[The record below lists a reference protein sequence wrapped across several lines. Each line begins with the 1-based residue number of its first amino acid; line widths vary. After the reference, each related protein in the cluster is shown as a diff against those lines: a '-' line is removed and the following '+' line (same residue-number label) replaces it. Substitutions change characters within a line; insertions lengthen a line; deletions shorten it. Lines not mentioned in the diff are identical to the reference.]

1 MSTHDIIVLLSVGG
15 YVAVMLVITAVM
27 CRTEVGDEV
36 TNASDLRN
44 LAGAA
49 LVVSVAWPLWLPLW
63 FGWMSL
69 RKVFFPQ
76 LRKDYITKA
85 ERGRR
90 ESEALADMLDQ
101 TALVAEEMS
110 TQPGMPPEVSAME
123 ATNAAEY
130 RLRAAALRSAPTP
143 QRRARPHPFLPVPE

>member
-1 MSTHDIIVLLSVGG
+1 MSTHDVIVLLSVGG
-15 YVAVMLVITAVM
+15 YVAVTLVTTAVM
-27 CRTEVGDEV
+27 CRTGVEDEE

-44 LAGAA
+44 FAGAA
-49 LVVSVAWPLWLPLW
+49 LVVSVWWPLWVPLW
-63 FGWMSL
+63 FGWMGL
-69 RKVFFPQ
+69 RKMFFPQ

-101 TALVAEEMS
+101 TALVAEEMA
-110 TQPGMPPEVSAME
+110 TRPGMPPEVSAME

-130 RLRAAALRSAPTP
+130 RRKAAHLRSDPTP
-143 QRRARPHPFLPVPE
+143 QRRARRHPFLPQ